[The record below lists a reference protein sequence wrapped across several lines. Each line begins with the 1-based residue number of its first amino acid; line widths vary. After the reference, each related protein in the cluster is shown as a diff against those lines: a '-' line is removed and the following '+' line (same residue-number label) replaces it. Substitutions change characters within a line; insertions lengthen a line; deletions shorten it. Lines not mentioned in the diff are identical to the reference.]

1 MDVNGCYNGFYHGFF
16 MDVNG
21 FLWMLMDV
29 TMDFI
34 MDFNGC

>member
-1 MDVNGCYNGFYHGFF
+1 

-29 TMDFI
+29 IMDFI
-34 MDFNGC
+34 MGFNGC